1 MNSHF
6 IHIFVKTTLE
16 KMKEISI
23 STYQEMRNE
32 AWDMAVKNNLVEDK
46 DDNWLDFDESYYDY
60 LLWEKGYTIVD

>member
-16 KMKEISI
+16 KMKEISM
-23 STYQEMRNE
+23 STYHEMRNE
-32 AWDMAVKNNLVEDK
+32 EWDMAVKNNLVEDTH
-46 DDNWLDFDESYYDY
+46 DNWLDFDESYYDY